1 MAEVTFADVV
11 HQSISFS
18 PDDPAEKLVL
28 DLVDTAWFQRL
39 RDISQTANTRLVYM
53 FSEHSRFGHC
63 IGVAYLAK
71 LVLSKLAA
79 QHDNADHHEVAKFRP
94 AVLVAAL
101 LHDIGHLAPGSHT
114 AFKTWFPGQA
124 DSHEALAEL
133 VIGQDPEISAI
144 CRAFGPDIGS
154 QVIAILS
161 ESDQVPAWTW
171 QLISGGGWNVD
182 RGNWSAVDSILAG
195 VSYGKYNIPA
205 LANSIVITSDKQL
218 ALMENRLDAMMHFA
232 VSRHAMY
239 RQVYQHRVLL
249 AADTLNRAVVD
260 RARDLGDSLTFKDET
275 MQVALAART
284 VADLNLDAIY
294 SMRESWWRYHLSRWA
309 QCDDTVLKDLSQ
321 RILNRRLFKTIR
333 TESEQHKQEL
343 RAQAIGALNQL
354 GLNPRY
360 YLHELSS
367 ADVHA
372 SDSKQSMLV
381 QLDNGDVITVAQAD
395 PLFKAMA
402 SESRSSQRS
411 WLAMPK
417 EAKLLVGKSR

>member
-1 MAEVTFADVV
+1 MSEITFADVV

-18 PDDPAEKLVL
+18 QEDRAERLVL
-28 DLVDTAWFQRL
+28 DLIDTPWFQRL

-63 IGVAYLAK
+63 IGVSYLAK
-71 LVLSKLAA
+71 LVLDRLASA
-79 QHDNADHHEVAKFRP
+79 HRKQVEAYRP

-101 LHDIGHLAPGSHT
+101 LHDVGHLAPGSHT
-114 AFKTWFPGQA
+114 AFKTWFPGQP
-124 DSHEALAEL
+124 DSHEALAEM
-133 VIGQDPEISAI
+133 VISGDSAI
-144 CRAFGPDIGS
+144 SRLCDSYAPDLRD
-154 QVIAILS
+154 QVIAILA

-182 RGNWSAVDSILAG
+182 RGNWSAVDSVLAG

-205 LANSIVITSDKQL
+205 LADSIVITKDGQL

-249 AADTLNRAVVD
+249 ASDTINKAVVD
-260 RARDLGDSLTFKDET
+260 RARALGADSVFADET
-275 MQVALAART
+275 MREALNAKS
-284 VADLNLDAIY
+284 VNDLSISTIFA
-294 SMRESWWRYHLSRWA
+294 MRESWWRYHLSRWA
-309 QCDDTVLKDLSQ
+309 ASQDQILSDISD
-321 RILNRRLFKTIR
+321 RILNRRLFKTVRTDNAKNGGAIR
-333 TESEQHKQEL
+333 EE
-343 RAQAIGALNQL
+343 AIAALNKL
-354 GLNPRY
+354 GMDPRY
-360 YLHELSS
+360 YLHDLST

-381 QLDNGDVITVAQAD
+381 QLDNGEVITLAQAD
-395 PLFKAMA
+395 PLFNAMA
-402 SESRSSQRS
+402 SESRQSQRS

-417 EAKLLVGKSR
+417 EVKALIGRTR